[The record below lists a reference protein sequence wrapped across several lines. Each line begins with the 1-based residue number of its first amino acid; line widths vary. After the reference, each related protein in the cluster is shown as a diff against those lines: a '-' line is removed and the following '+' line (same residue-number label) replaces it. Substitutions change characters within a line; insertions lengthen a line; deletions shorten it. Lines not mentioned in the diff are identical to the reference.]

1 MNWPIAFV
9 FAVAICAGAFL
20 YNKPSE
26 AAFGSSHDVAVAFTQ
41 SEGASAVRDKW
52 IQFESNKQR
61 KCFHETKKFAGLWE
75 IKCLPWKTD

>member
-41 SEGASAVRDKW
+41 SEGASAVRDRW
-52 IQFESNKQR
+52 IQF
-61 KCFHETKKFAGLWE
+61 
-75 IKCLPWKTD
+75 